1 MTARRTSRTRAVVDV
16 VVVRRDRAAP
26 TGWTTVVRLLGLLPG
41 HWTCHP
47 EVGQDRVVLRVE
59 LAGTTDASA
68 VRRAVSRVL
77 ADTALRGWAEEPQ
90 PKGVSGGS

>member
-1 MTARRTSRTRAVVDV
+1 MTARRTARTTRTTRAGVTDV

-41 HWTCHP
+41 HWACHP
-47 EVGQDRVVLRVE
+47 EVGQDRVVLRFE
-59 LAGTTDASA
+59 LAGAADASA

-77 ADTALRGWAEEPQ
+77 ADTALCGWAEEPQ
-90 PKGVSGGS
+90 A

>member
-1 MTARRTSRTRAVVDV
+1 MTPGRAVPAVTDV

-41 HWTCHP
+41 DWACQV
-47 EVGQDRVVLRVE
+47 EADQDRVVLRVE
-59 LAGTTDASA
+59 LAGATDAPA

-77 ADTALRGWAEEPQ
+77 ADTALHGWTEEHRGNP
-90 PKGVSGGS
+90 

>member
-1 MTARRTSRTRAVVDV
+1 MTARRTARTTRAVVDI

-41 HWTCHP
+41 HWACHP

-59 LAGTTDASA
+59 LAGETDAPA

-90 PKGVSGGS
+90 PQA

>member
-1 MTARRTSRTRAVVDV
+1 MTPGRAVPAVTDV

-41 HWTCHP
+41 DWACHV
-47 EVGQDRVVLRVE
+47 EAGQDRVVLRVE
-59 LAGTTDASA
+59 LAGATDAPA

-77 ADTALRGWAEEPQ
+77 ADTALHGWTEEHRGSP
-90 PKGVSGGS
+90 

>member
-1 MTARRTSRTRAVVDV
+1 MTARRTARTRAVVDV

-41 HWTCHP
+41 HWSCHP
-47 EVGQDRVVLRVE
+47 AVGQDRVVLRIE

-68 VRRAVSRVL
+68 VRRAVSCVL

-90 PKGVSGGS
+90 P

>member
-1 MTARRTSRTRAVVDV
+1 MTARRTARTAPAGVARI

-41 HWTCHP
+41 HWACHP
-47 EVGQDRVVLRVE
+47 EVGQDRVVLRFE
-59 LAGTTDASA
+59 LTGAADAPA

-77 ADTALRGWAEEPQ
+77 ADTALCGWAEEP
-90 PKGVSGGS
+90 GA